1 MALMPYEA
9 PERGVESNPTA
20 LAGPVAHPILH
31 RWRQV
36 NASKAG
42 LYAEEPDDS
51 DPYTALATRERMIR
65 EDLGHDTAVL
75 CSETLAGC
83 VAYLESVLTD
93 LARDPMQ
100 ALVLDDLIDT
110 ARRLRARLDADLR
123 NQHGPERG
131 APCPECGEANLVKR
145 YDESDHTGASD
156 TWRCPACR
164 QWWSDAD
171 YRLRVAD
178 AYVATADRL
187 TLPDMEVRTGIP
199 GRTLRHWVLTGQ
211 VESCGR
217 RQSDGKRLYRVA
229 DIETRRGR
237 VSVATEVGK

>member
-1 MALMPYEA
+1 MSQTCPCGEDLEDTTRCPRCLSRLRANLRSIVEDMALMPYEA
-9 PERGVESNPTA
+9 PERGVESSPTA

-36 NASKAG
+36 NAHKAG
-42 LYAEEPDDS
+42 LYAEEPDDT

-65 EDLGHDTAVL
+65 EDLGHDRAVL
-75 CSETLAGC
+75 CSETLAGT

-131 APCPECGEANLVKR
+131 APCPECVQAGAGSPRLIRKYGHWCER
-145 YDESDHTGASD
+145 PDCTREHTTDDSRD
-156 TWRCPACR
+156 TWVCPYDTEH
-164 QWWSDAD
+164 WWTHA
-171 YRLRVAD
+171 
-178 AYVATADRL
+178 AYTNYVEERATL
-187 TLPDMEVRTGIP
+187 TSASGN
-199 GRTLRHWVLTGQ
+199 
-211 VESCGR
+211 
-217 RQSDGKRLYRVA
+217 
-229 DIETRRGR
+229 
-237 VSVATEVGK
+237 